1 MKAVLFTLAFSIG
14 LIFGFF
20 PSLDKPRPL
29 YWRVMTISILT
40 LMVILALYPQT
51 GGTFADATI
60 TYRMEVQHDVPVRV
74 TVLPASKSTDS
85 TTHETTIQAKDFSGR
100 EQTCTLIFSEGAYP
114 AEKLESAA
122 SAIVSLKREGVDTVF
137 RAHEIIAVNP
147 LLTLPYII
155 GLEERARILYFHV
168 PMSWIAVLA
177 YVIAMVFAVKY
188 LSRKNIRDDIT
199 SASAAALGTLFC
211 LLATVTGSIWAK
223 FNWGSFW
230 NWDPRETSIFVLLL
244 IYAAYFALR
253 SAIDNPERRAR
264 LSAVYAILAAVTVPF
279 FIFIIPRINE
289 GLHPGSKGDVNIGPV
304 ISPQAEALNPIK
316 QVILS
321 LSFAGFTLLFFW
333 MLSLHI
339 RSKILE
345 LRLSHQDSQLQ

>member
-1 MKAVLFTLAFSIG
+1 MKAVLFTLAFTIG
-14 LIFGFF
+14 LVFGFF

-29 YWRVMTISILT
+29 YWRLMTIGILT
-40 LMVILALYPQT
+40 AMVILALFPHT

-60 TYRMEVQHDVPVRV
+60 TYRMGVQHPVPVRV
-74 TVLPASKSTDS
+74 VLMPETKSTDPTS
-85 TTHETTIQAKDFSGR
+85 HETIIQAHDFSGR
-100 EQTCTLIFSEGAYP
+100 DQACTLIFNENNYVADNL
-114 AEKLESAA
+114 EKA
-122 SAIVSLKREGVDTVF
+122 SSFIVNLKRDGVDNVF
-137 RAHEIIAVNP
+137 RAQEVIKVNP
-147 LLTLPYII
+147 ILTLPYII

-177 YVIAMVFAVKY
+177 YIIAMVFAAKY
-188 LSRKNIRDDIT
+188 LARNNIRDDIT

-253 SAIDNPERRAR
+253 SAIDNEERRAR

-333 MLSLHI
+333 MLSLQI
-339 RSKILE
+339 RSKILQ
-345 LRLSHQDSQLQ
+345 LRSIKHDSN

>member
-1 MKAVLFTLAFSIG
+1 MKAVLFTLAFTVG
-14 LIFGFF
+14 LVFGFF
-20 PSLDKPRPL
+20 PSLHKPRPL
-29 YWRVMTISILT
+29 YWRIMTISILT
-40 LMVILALYPQT
+40 VMVILALFPHT

-60 TYRMEVQHDVPVRV
+60 TYRMGVQHAVPVRV
-74 TVLPASKSTDS
+74 TVLPATKVTDPL
-85 TTHETTIQAKDFSGR
+85 TRDMTIQAKDFSGR
-100 EQTCTLIFSEGAYP
+100 EETCTLIFDENTYP
-114 AEKLESAA
+114 ADKLETA
-122 SAIVSLKREGVDTVF
+122 SSFIVNLKREGVDNVF
-137 RAHEIIAVNP
+137 RAQQIISVNP

-177 YVIAMVFAVKY
+177 YIIAMVFAAKY
-188 LSRKNIRDDIT
+188 LARKNIRDDIT

-253 SAIDNPERRAR
+253 AAIDDQDRRAR

-333 MLSLHI
+333 MLSVQI
-339 RSKILE
+339 RTKIL
-345 LRLSHQDSQLQ
+345 QLQSLRHDSH